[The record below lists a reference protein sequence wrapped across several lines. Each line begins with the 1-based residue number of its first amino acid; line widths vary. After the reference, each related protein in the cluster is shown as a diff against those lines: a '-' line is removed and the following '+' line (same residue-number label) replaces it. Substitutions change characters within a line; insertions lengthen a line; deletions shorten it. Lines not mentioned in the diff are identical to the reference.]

1 MAGIDGRDIFGP
13 ISSSHYLGLQA
24 SGAHANTDTR
34 YIRYSTEPFA
44 FRVIPETAA
53 TSLSFFQVLAA
64 IEAARIC
71 DAVEKNYSW
80 VYGSVLMY
88 EKAFVLYI
96 CVLLYVHRNS
106 ARNTCACVDVSA
118 SCVLARAR
126 ARGCVCVCVYVPR
139 SECLCVSECE
149 DSDFPWLVQC
159 DAQRYLHR
167 IAGVVLRHA

>member
-24 SGAHANTDTR
+24 SGAHAHTDTR

-71 DAVEKNYSW
+71 AAVEKNYSW

-96 CVLLYVHRNS
+96 CVLLYVH
-106 ARNTCACVDVSA
+106 TH
-118 SCVLARAR
+118 L
-126 ARGCVCVCVYVPR
+126 PR
-139 SECLCVSECE
+139 S
-149 DSDFPWLVQC
+149 
-159 DAQRYLHR
+159 A
-167 IAGVVLRHA
+167 AGVINQLHPRGGYENSTVVHILLACRLA